1 MHIHI
6 QPLFLAYCRLEARAE
21 GEKT

>member
-6 QPLFLAYCRLEARAE
+6 QPLV
-21 GEKT
+21 